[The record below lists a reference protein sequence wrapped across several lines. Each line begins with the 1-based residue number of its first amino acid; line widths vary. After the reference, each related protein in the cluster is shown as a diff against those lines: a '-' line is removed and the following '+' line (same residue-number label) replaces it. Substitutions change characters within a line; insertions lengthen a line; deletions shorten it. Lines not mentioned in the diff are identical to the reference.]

1 MRRSLAD
8 GHPVLIR
15 LHPAAAYPAPA
26 AMMQRNDLEGHA
38 TLIVGYDDDKRSFA
52 LLDPW
57 QSRWGGARGGLR
69 WISYSQLQMEIVDS
83 TLDYMLIPAPLAVEA
98 KISGATVN
106 SRVLN
111 ILVSFYKPHG
121 IVMDQDNQVLREVKV
136 TLEPNQDLEFDG
148 PTTSIVKGVWPVG
161 KRAHVSFA
169 LRQTAFIPDEI
180 IVKVQ
185 ARVAG
190 SRPYPFEDTTVTRA
204 VCPIVT
210 LLPQQHTTEGKD
222 AVAAC

>member
-26 AMMQRNDLEGHA
+26 AMMQKNDLEGHA
-38 TLIVGYDDDKRSFA
+38 TLVVGYDDDKRSFA

-57 QSRWGGARGGLR
+57 QNRWGGARGGLR

-83 TLDYMLIPAPLAVEA
+83 TLDYMLIPAPLVVQGR
-98 KISGATVN
+98 ISRGIGNA
-106 SRVLN
+106 RVLN
-111 ILVSFYKPHG
+111 IFVSFYKPHG

-136 TLEPNQDLEFDG
+136 TLEPNQNVEFDG

-161 KRAHVSFA
+161 KKAHVSFA
-169 LRQTAFIPDEI
+169 LAHTAVIPDEI
-180 IVKVQ
+180 IVNVQ
-185 ARVAG
+185 ARIAG
-190 SRPYPFEDTTVTRA
+190 SRPYPFEDTTSTRA
-204 VCPIVT
+204 VCPIAI
-210 LLPQQHTTEGKD
+210 LLPQECATEEKD